1 MEEGMY
7 PLSEI
12 KKLELKEAGL
22 KISLDEIYNPNG
34 ISLTNALVNI
44 GGCTGSFVSEK
55 GLIITNHHCVFSWV
69 QSISSVEHN
78 YLENGFLAKDNED
91 EIPIFGAT
99 CKITHSY
106 EDISE
111 QTLNS
116 AKGIKDFAERTK
128 KIEIFINELKARIE
142 AEDPSITAEV
152 SEMFEGKTYI
162 LFKYKTIKDVR
173 LVYAPPRSIGEFGGE
188 TDNWVWP
195 RHTGD
200 FSFAR
205 AYVAPDGSFAEYDK
219 DNIPYTPQKYL
230 KVNSNGVN
238 DGDFLFILGY
248 PGRTFRNKPSQY
260 LVYQKEYLLPYISTW
275 YEWQINELEKLSENN
290 EAKTIKFAGR
300 IKSLA
305 NTMKNYKGKLIGL
318 NRLSLVESNIEEE
331 NELRKF
337 IEADSKLD
345 AEYGSLLDE
354 LDDAYHIYMENA
366 KEDLWFGQIYRSSY
380 LLRLADMLINYKEQM
395 SLPDAERETVFTE
408 KYRPKFEG
416 LVNAIYNGVDLE
428 MEKSVLKQMI
438 KDAGDFNKESRIW
451 AVDKLVDENDEE
463 AISKVVEEMFAES
476 KLPISNKN
484 FFTKRMDKSLSEL
497 KDLNDPLLDFAIE
510 LKKQTDAEDHAKK
523 ELEGKIDVL
532 SAQYIDVKRLWKNE
546 DFIPDANSTLRLTY
560 GYVKGYS
567 PADAVYYAPF
577 TTLQGV
583 VEKSYQG
590 GDFKAPEKLL
600 KLYEKKDF
608 GKYYSQKLSG
618 VPVAFL
624 YNMDTTG
631 GNSGSPIL
639 NAYGEI
645 VGVNFDRTFD
655 ATINDYAW
663 SEDYSRSIGVD
674 IRYVLFVLDKYAGA
688 DYLVKELGAEIS
700 D

>member
-1 MEEGMY
+1 
-7 PLSEI
+7 
-12 KKLELKEAGL
+12 
-22 KISLDEIYNPNG
+22 
-34 ISLTNALVNI
+34 
-44 GGCTGSFVSEK
+44 
-55 GLIITNHHCVFSWV
+55 
-69 QSISSVEHN
+69 
-78 YLENGFLAKDNED
+78 GFLAKDNGD
-91 EIPIFGAT
+91 EIPIIGAT

-111 QTLNS
+111 QVLNS
-116 AKGIKDFAERTK
+116 AKGITDFAERAK
-128 KIEIFINELKARIE
+128 EIEIFINELKAKVE
-142 AEDPSITAEV
+142 AEDPSITAEI

-173 LVYAPPRSIGEFGGE
+173 IVYAPPRSIGEFGGE

-200 FSFAR
+200 FSFMR
-205 AYVAPDGSFAEYDK
+205 AYVAPDGSSAEYSK
-219 DNIPYTPQKYL
+219 DNVPYTPQKYL

-238 DGDFLFILGY
+238 EGDFLFILGY

-260 LVYQKEYLLPYISTW
+260 LVYQKEYMLPYISKW
-275 YEWQINELEKLSENN
+275 YEWQINEMEKLSEND

-318 NRLSLVESNIEEE
+318 NRLNLVESNIEEE
-331 NELRKF
+331 NELGKF
-337 IEADSKLD
+337 IGSDAKLK
-345 AEYGSLLDE
+345 AEYGSLLNE
-354 LDDAYHIYMENA
+354 LNGAYKTYMANA

-380 LLRLADMLINYKEQM
+380 YVRLADGLINYGEQLK
-395 SLPDAERETVFTE
+395 LPDAERRSAYNE
-408 KYRPKFEG
+408 KNLPKFEKTVKA
-416 LVNAIYNGVDLE
+416 LYAATDLE
-428 MEKSVLKQMI
+428 LEAAVLKKMI
-438 KDAGDFNKESRIW
+438 KDALVFNEESKIA
-451 AVDKLVDENDEE
+451 AVDNLIKQNDGESIDQLVDEMFAASKLLDEE
-463 AISKVVEEMFAES
+463 FFH
-476 KLPISNKN
+476 KN
-484 FFTKRMDKSLSEL
+484 LGKPLNEL
-497 KDLNDPLLDFAIE
+497 KDLNDPLIDFAIE

-688 DYLVKELGAEIS
+688 DYLVKELGAGIP